1 MTPVSYIYSTGP
13 ERSDLMLHCK
23 MKRLPTQCSMGAVMA
38 AIGTQVRTPAGA
50 IAGAFVRAR
59 LAGASVAEFPG
70 KIPVDLDDAYQVQD
84 TAIEQWPSA
93 IVGWKVGMIGP
104 NWFAQYGEDRLL
116 GPIFRS
122 GLRPAAD
129 ALPVDFPVFAG
140 GFAAVEGEFVFRL
153 ATDAPKDKIA
163 WTTDEAADLVGA
175 LHVGV
180 EIASSP
186 LATINALGPAVIVSD
201 FGNNAGLLLG
211 PIVSDWRKRAL
222 DSLPCETFISGQ
234 SVGRGSAASIAGGPL
249 AALAF
254 ALGRSARRGRP
265 LRAGDLIS
273 TGAASGVHDIQ
284 IGQMARIDFG
294 SCGEIHCRA
303 VRAQNISA
311 DTGAA

>member
-1 MTPVSYIYSTGP
+1 MV
-13 ERSDLMLHCK
+13 
-23 MKRLPTQCSMGAVMA
+23 
-38 AIGTQVRTPAGA
+38 AIGTQVRTPVSA

-59 LAGASVAEFPG
+59 LAGSALAEFPG
-70 KIPVDLDDAYQVQD
+70 TIPADLDSAYQCQD
-84 TAIEQWPSA
+84 AAIALWPST
-93 IVGWKVGMIGP
+93 IIGWKVGMIGP
-104 NWFAQYGEDRLL
+104 RWSAQYGEDRLL
-116 GPIFRS
+116 GPIFRG

-129 ALPVDFPVFAG
+129 ALLVEFPIFAG

-153 ATDAPKDKIA
+153 ASDAPPSKMT

-175 LHVGV
+175 MHVGV

-186 LATINALGPAVIVSD
+186 LATINALGPAVVASD

-211 PIVSDWRKRAL
+211 PIVVDWRRRAL
-222 DSLPCETFISGQ
+222 ESLTCETFIEGC

-249 AALAF
+249 AALAY
-254 ALGRSARRGRP
+254 ALGRSARRARP

-284 IGQMARIDFG
+284 VGQMARIDFA

-303 VRAQNISA
+303 MRAPSMVASPAQS
-311 DTGAA
+311 GAA